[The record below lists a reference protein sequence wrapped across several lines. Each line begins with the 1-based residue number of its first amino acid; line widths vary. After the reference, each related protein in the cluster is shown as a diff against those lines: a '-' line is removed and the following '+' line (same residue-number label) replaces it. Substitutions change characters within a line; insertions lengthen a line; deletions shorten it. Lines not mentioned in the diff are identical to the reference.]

1 MFGVEE
7 NFGEFGKSLVTC
19 QILPSNSNN
28 VSCDI
33 NHYLKCL
40 QVVSVYSKVF
50 RSQVGRSANLVQ
62 SRMVTPI
69 LAQGALVLTVNHPCV
84 KLGQAT

>member
-7 NFGEFGKSLVTC
+7 NFGDFGKSLVTC

-33 NHYLKCL
+33 KHYLKCL

-50 RSQVGRSANLVQ
+50 RSQVGRSNSQ
-62 SRMVTPI
+62 FSP
-69 LAQGALVLTVNHPCV
+69 VLHGHTYSCTGCISINS
-84 KLGQAT
+84 

>member
-19 QILPSNSNN
+19 QILTSNFNN

-50 RSQVGRSANLVQ
+50 RSLVGRSNSQFSPVSHGHTY
-62 SRMVTPI
+62 SRT
-69 LAQGALVLTVNHPCV
+69 GCV
-84 KLGQAT
+84 SIT